1 MANIPVSA
9 DAWSAQSVR
18 PWAKMYQ
25 TWTWWL
31 AWVNTKFVY
40 FIGKLCVTGVADCAW
55 KAKQISGRAG
65 RDGRQ
70 AVSISLVYPQPG
82 KNGKPFKEWKIGQ
95 VDMA

>member
-1 MANIPVSA
+1 MSA

-40 FIGKLCVTGVADCAW
+40 FIGKLCVSGVADGAW

-70 AVSISLVYPQPG
+70 AVSISFVYPQPG